1 MAKGLD
7 TYRVKRNFKKTR
19 EPSGIDGRPIAASD
33 HLRFVIHKHE
43 ATRLHYDLRLELG
56 GIFKSW
62 AVTRGPSL
70 DPGDK
75 RLAVEV
81 EDHPLEY
88 GDFEGTIPK
97 AEYGGG
103 AVMVWDRGFWAPQT
117 NTPPEHSLRDGEL
130 KFIIAGS
137 KLQGSWV
144 LVRLNGKAIEKRPKW
159 LLIKHRDQWATPGT
173 DEVLG
178 QDRSVASGRTMAEIA
193 RGTGDVPQPFVTAG
207 VATSADAVW
216 DACATERSQ
225 LRTRAALAATAPSTT
240 ATMPKLS
247 NPDRILWPKED
258 GSGISKRYLA
268 QYLVAVAPWMIAH
281 MYGRP
286 CSLLRAPEGITGET
300 FFQRH
305 AMPGQAHQ
313 IKIVTV
319 DREHEPYVQIDEAQT
334 LVSMAQLSV
343 LEFHPWNCA
352 PHQPHIPGRLV
363 FDLDPAPDV
372 PFAAVIDAANE
383 LRARLSKVG
392 LVAYCK
398 TTGGKGLH
406 VVTPLTSHEAM
417 RWPQA
422 KLFARTICAQMV
434 GDSPDRFVSK
444 MTKTLRTGKIYL
456 DYLRNDFAATAVAPL
471 SPRACPGA
479 TVSMPLNWTQVNRRL
494 DPHRFTIDS
503 VPVLLANSKPWDDYA
518 KGARPLKEAILRLVG
533 GAS

>member
-7 TYRVKRNFKKTR
+7 TYRAKRDFKKTR
-19 EPSGIDGRPIAASD
+19 EPSGVDGRLTATSD
-33 HLRFVIHKHE
+33 HLRFVIHKHD

-56 GIFKSW
+56 GVFKSW

-70 DPGDK
+70 DPGEK

-88 GDFEGTIPK
+88 GDFEGTIPEG
-97 AEYGGG
+97 EYGGG
-103 AVMVWDRGFWAPQT
+103 TVMVWDRGFWAPET

-137 KLQGSWV
+137 KLLGSWM
-144 LVRLNGKAIEKRPKW
+144 LVRLKGKANEKRTNW
-159 LLIKHRDQWATPGT
+159 LLIKHRDQWATPGI

-193 RGTGDVPQPFVTAG
+193 RGKGALPQPFVTTG
-207 VATSADAVW
+207 GPTSADAVW
-216 DACATERSQ
+216 DARATERSQ
-225 LRTRAALAATAPSTT
+225 RRTRAALAASAPSTT

-247 NPDRILWPKED
+247 NPDRILWPED
-258 GSGISKRYLA
+258 GGGISKRRLA
-268 QYLVAVAPWMIAH
+268 EFLVAVAPWMIAH

-286 CSLLRAPEGITGET
+286 CSVLRAPEGITGET

-313 IKIVTV
+313 IKTVTV
-319 DREHEPYVQIDEAQT
+319 DREHEPYLQIDEAQT
-334 LVSMAQLSV
+334 LVLMAQLSV

-352 PHQPHIPGRLV
+352 PYQPHIPGRLV

-383 LRARLSKVG
+383 LRARLAKLG
-392 LVAYCK
+392 LMAYCK

-406 VVTPLTSHEAM
+406 VVTPLTPDDAM
-417 RWPQA
+417 QWPQA
-422 KLFARTICAQMV
+422 KLFAQTICAQMSN
-434 GDSPDRFVSK
+434 DSPRLYVIK

-471 SPRACPGA
+471 SPRARPGA
-479 TVSMPLNWTQVNRRL
+479 TVSMPLTWPQVNRRL
-494 DPHRFTIDS
+494 DPRCFTIDS
-503 VPVLLANSKPWDDYA
+503 VPVLLAKSKPWDDYA
-518 KGARPLKEAILRLVG
+518 KGARPLKEAIFRLVG